1 MSLIKK
7 LKSLL
12 FVKKNNDFYENM
24 FVKDDMWNKKTP
36 NDDETSR
43 WNEINKFLNTIQF
56 DKGNSKVFDYGCG
69 RGWLANLLKPY
80 GKVWA
85 YDPEKKVIEYAK
97 KLFDGIEFFSENID
111 DFIINSKEK
120 FDLCVSSEVLEH
132 IPNNQKDIFLKGIN
146 KILKKDGY
154 LIVTTPKA
162 ELREQWEIEQGVPGQ
177 PVEDWISTDD
187 LKNKL
192 KAADFKVLETSSAFV
207 MNIYQIHLCQ
217 KIK

>member
-1 MSLIKK
+1 MDFIKK
-7 LKSLL
+7 LNTFL
-12 FVKKNNDFYENM
+12 FGKKNNFYESM

-36 NDDETSR
+36 NDDEGSR
-43 WNEINKFLNTIQF
+43 WKEIQKFLDTVNF
-56 DKGNSKVFDYGCG
+56 NKNNSKVFDYGCG

-85 YDPEKKVIEYAK
+85 YDPEKKVINYAK

-111 DFIINSKEK
+111 DFILNNHEE
-120 FDLCVSSEVLEH
+120 FNLCVSSEVLEH
-132 IPNNQKDIFLKGIN
+132 VPNNQKDDFLRGIN

-154 LIVTTPKA
+154 LIITTPRA
-162 ELREQWEIEQGVPGQ
+162 ELQEQWEKEQGVPGQ
-177 PVEDWISTDD
+177 PVEDWISTID

-192 KAADFKVLETSSAFV
+192 RAANLRVLASSTAFI